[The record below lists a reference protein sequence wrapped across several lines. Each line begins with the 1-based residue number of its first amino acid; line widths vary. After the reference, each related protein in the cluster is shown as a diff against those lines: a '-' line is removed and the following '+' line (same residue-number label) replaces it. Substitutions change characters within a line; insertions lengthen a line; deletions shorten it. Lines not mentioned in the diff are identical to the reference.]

1 MPNRPLLFFITSKDV
16 PVTRWDLYPWSPAS
30 SRHCRGCY
38 WIWFRHASSLQA
50 PGPKPR
56 EISWGDQLDS
66 QLSVFLH
73 IFSGRIEKGSVASRR
88 AWHFDSCCS
97 VCSFVHVGSL
107 RACTDSRQTHVP
119 ALARRCK
126 THDTGAI
133 KLSFSLADWMQTPNE
148 YAQDDA
154 LGR

>member
-1 MPNRPLLFFITSKDV
+1 MIKVDAKSTPTFYNLKRRPCDKIRFV
-16 PVTRWDLYPWSPAS
+16 PLIPCVVAAQR
-30 SRHCRGCY
+30 RGCY

-56 EISWGDQLDS
+56 FLMRRPTRIAIIF
-66 QLSVFLH
+66 FLH

-119 ALARRCK
+119 ALG
-126 THDTGAI
+126 TQ
-133 KLSFSLADWMQTPNE
+133 MQNT
-148 YAQDDA
+148 
-154 LGR
+154 

>member
-1 MPNRPLLFFITSKDV
+1 MIKVDAKSTPTFFNNLKRRPCDKMGFVPPDPLRRRVIVEVVIGYGSGMRHLCKHLGRNLEKSHEETNSTRNYLF
-16 PVTRWDLYPWSPAS
+16 
-30 SRHCRGCY
+30 
-38 WIWFRHASSLQA
+38 
-50 PGPKPR
+50 
-56 EISWGDQLDS
+56 
-66 QLSVFLH
+66 FLH

-133 KLSFSLADWMQTPNE
+133 KLSFSLAD
-148 YAQDDA
+148 
-154 LGR
+154 

>member
-1 MPNRPLLFFITSKDV
+1 MIKVDAKSTPTFFYNLKRRPCDKMGFVPLIPCVVASLSRLLLDMVPACVIFASTWAETSRNLMRR
-16 PVTRWDLYPWSPAS
+16 PTRLAII
-30 SRHCRGCY
+30 C
-38 WIWFRHASSLQA
+38 F
-50 PGPKPR
+50 
-56 EISWGDQLDS
+56 
-66 QLSVFLH
+66 FLH

-107 RACTDSRQTHVP
+107 RACTDSRKTHVP

-133 KLSFSLADWMQTPNE
+133 KLSFSLAD
-148 YAQDDA
+148 
-154 LGR
+154 